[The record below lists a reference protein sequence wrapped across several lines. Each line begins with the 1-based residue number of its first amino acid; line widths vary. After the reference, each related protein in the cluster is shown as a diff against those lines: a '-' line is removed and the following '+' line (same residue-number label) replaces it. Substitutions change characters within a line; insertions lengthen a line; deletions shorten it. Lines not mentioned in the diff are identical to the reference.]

1 MEGKKGLIAAKEL
14 SKLEKKPL
22 QEKNRSSR
30 SKIEEDKPKVNFAEN
45 VTSSKIPLQWKKQ
58 IITTA
63 KEVLR

>member
-45 VTSSKIPLQWKKQ
+45 VTSSKIPLQ
-58 IITTA
+58 
-63 KEVLR
+63 

>member
-58 IITTA
+58 IITAA